1 MPIPT
6 RHLEGRWKRF
16 CRSTTSAR
24 EARMRRPRRAAKA
37 VFGLAI
43 AAVSAVAARP
53 ALAEPLQVVASFSII
68 ADFARNVGGDRVSV
82 TTLVQPGGDVHAYQP
97 RPADA
102 ASLARADVV
111 LVNGLGFEGFLERLA
126 DAGATGKSAVELS
139 AGVKPIPASEAGH
152 DGAHDASDVHA
163 GEPDAHAFQSAANA
177 RLYVENAAK
186 AFCAADPQGCDA
198 YRANA
203 AAYGDRLDALDA
215 EIRETVASIPTDR
228 RAIITS
234 HDAFGYFERAYG
246 LRFMAPQGI
255 STDSE
260 PSARDIA
267 VLIDQI
273 RHESASAIFVENMT
287 DRRLM
292 EQIASE
298 TGLQI
303 GGELYSDTLSGADGP
318 AATYIDMM
326 RSNVRT
332 IRAAIL
338 GQ

>member
-1 MPIPT
+1 
-6 RHLEGRWKRF
+6 
-16 CRSTTSAR
+16 
-24 EARMRRPRRAAKA
+24 
-37 VFGLAI
+37 
-43 AAVSAVAARP
+43 
-53 ALAEPLQVVASFSII
+53 
-68 ADFARNVGGDRVSV
+68 
-82 TTLVQPGGDVHAYQP
+82 
-97 RPADA
+97 
-102 ASLARADVV
+102 
-111 LVNGLGFEGFLERLA
+111 
-126 DAGATGKSAVELS
+126 
-139 AGVKPIPASEAGH
+139 
-152 DGAHDASDVHA
+152 
-163 GEPDAHAFQSAANA
+163 
-177 RLYVENAAK
+177 
-186 AFCAADPQGCDA
+186 
-198 YRANA
+198 
-203 AAYGDRLDALDA
+203 
-215 EIRETVASIPTDR
+215 
-228 RAIITS
+228 
-234 HDAFGYFERAYG
+234 